1 MWQGWSTRWPQVH
14 LSCVVAVLL
23 SGVRDRIT
31 TCTVREAFHALPG
44 TAPVLTLHRAR
55 VAAQLITAPAL
66 FTPTGPGGPTETRL
80 LKTTVY
86 GARVAAEFRAAQE
99 SLTRHR
105 MAQRTILRCCAD
117 HPATEFL
124 AAASIAAQPLSWF
137 YGTQFSVAEL
147 SRAAAALTEAG
158 LLFTVGPGA
167 LMQLTA
173 LGQQCVERHGS
184 DPRQPT
190 TR

>member
-1 MWQGWSTRWPQVH
+1 
-14 LSCVVAVLL
+14 
-23 SGVRDRIT
+23 
-31 TCTVREAFHALPG
+31 
-44 TAPVLTLHRAR
+44 
-55 VAAQLITAPAL
+55 
-66 FTPTGPGGPTETRL
+66 
-80 LKTTVY
+80 
-86 GARVAAEFRAAQE
+86 
-99 SLTRHR
+99 

-137 YGTQFSVAEL
+137 YGTQFSVVEL